1 METESSTV
9 SPTSR
14 RPQRS
19 CQIIRASEE
28 QWTLFCLWSQT
39 LVLLVSHLLGP
50 RVLHFWPF
58 SSWTSSIFHWLR
70 SLLFIVPCT
79 SFQTIPLVLAQ
90 EVLWLLASPGLC
102 PLSRKLVPLQDGRL
116 TTQSCPQHL
125 THRPPL
131 LCSQDSPLSPLWLLP
146 STIPL
151 TDEGLDILRWRWAFC
166 PSNREDS
173 LTV

>member
-1 METESSTV
+1 MKLSGLWPSVWNPCPPTLLRSTGRFFASDHRLSSWW
-9 SPTSR
+9 
-14 RPQRS
+14 RPG
-19 CQIIRASEE
+19 
-28 QWTLFCLWSQT
+28 
-39 LVLLVSHLLGP
+39 LLGP
-50 RVLHFWPF
+50 RVLHFWLF

-79 SFQTIPLVLAQ
+79 SLQTIPLVLAQ
-90 EVLWLLASPGLC
+90 EVLWLIISPGLC
-102 PLSRKLVPLQDGRL
+102 PLSRKPIPLQDGRL
-116 TTQSCPQHL
+116 TTQSCPQPP

-131 LCSQDSPLSPLWLLP
+131 LCSQDSSLSPLWLLP

-151 TDEGLDILRWRWAFC
+151 TGEGLDILRWRWAFC